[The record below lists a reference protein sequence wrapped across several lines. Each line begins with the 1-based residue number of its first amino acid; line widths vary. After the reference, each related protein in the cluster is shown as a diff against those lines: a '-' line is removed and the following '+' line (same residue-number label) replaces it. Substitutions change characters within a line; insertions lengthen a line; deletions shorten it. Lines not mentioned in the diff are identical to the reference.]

1 MPNIFSRIQ
10 TTLAASLGRFP
21 ALITSAFVWAGAAMW
36 ALHEKSD
43 LATAHFCQ
51 RLTLAAA
58 VGVPL
63 CFSLRIFAEGTIP
76 RIKHWPEWLAL
87 PLLVIYFRTLPVQG
101 FDAPFAF
108 ILSWVLVLGS
118 LHCLAAIA
126 GFITTNEAG
135 FWQFNRRIF
144 QSFFVAAL
152 YTGVL
157 VAGLELALLSADK
170 LFNFKFDRAYPN
182 LFFFIT
188 GCIHPLF
195 FLRGVPRDFV
205 ALANDSEHPAG
216 FKLFTQFALAPLVA
230 VFTAILYAYGAKIA
244 LSRSWPHGWVALPVL
259 LLSGVGILAFLL
271 LHPLRNQKDEKWA
284 YWFCRAFPKALA
296 PLSILLLFAIRERIQ
311 AYGVTEERY
320 LGLVAGGCILVWALV
335 TGFIKDAGIRW
346 WPTFL
351 GGICLVCAFG
361 PWSAASVSVQS
372 QMQRVTVFLKKHGL
386 LSGGVISSPEK
397 RLILPQTEF
406 NDFHSTLSYVA
417 KRHGKALLES
427 LFPKTFLQ
435 PTEDEKKKSPWMEY
449 QKEQSPWSLTEHI
462 INHLKLSG
470 NASTSNT
477 IEAFFLDTKVPFP
490 IDGYKSGYPPC
501 EIVSWSTAVSVGGVL
516 IKLKEGV
523 LSASTQDGGEFKKIP
538 LDSLFANLPI
548 ANTEPLPFSKMSTD
562 WEFDGRQY
570 RIVFTKLQIVRIP
583 DIPTEVKFCSLLLFV
598 K

>member
-58 VGVPL
+58 IGVPL
-63 CFSLRIFAEGTIP
+63 CFSLRIFAERTIP

-108 ILSWVLVLGS
+108 ILSWVLVLGA

-144 QSFFVAAL
+144 QSFFTAAL

-170 LFNFKFDRAYPN
+170 LFNFKFDLAYPN

-188 GCIHPLF
+188 GCVHPLF

-230 VFTAILYAYGAKIA
+230 VFTGILYAYGAKIA
-244 LSRSWPHGWVALPVL
+244 LSRSWPYGWVALPVL

-320 LGLVAGGCILVWALV
+320 LGLAAGGCILVWALV
-335 TGFIKDAGIRW
+335 TDFVKDAGIRW
-346 WPTFL
+346 WPIFL

-386 LSGGVISSPEK
+386 FSEGIISPPEK
-397 RLILPQTEF
+397 RLVLPQTEF
-406 NDFHSTLSYVA
+406 NDFQSTVRYVA
-417 KRHGKALLES
+417 KRHGKTALAS
-427 LFPKTFLQ
+427 LFPKNLLQ
-435 PTEDEKKKSPWMEY
+435 PTEDEKQKSPWI
-449 QKEQSPWSLTEHI
+449 LTEHI

-470 NASTSNT
+470 NAYNSHT
-477 IEAFFLDTKVPFP
+477 IEAFSLDTKVPFP
-490 IDGYKSGYPPC
+490 VDGYKSALMVS
-501 EIVSWSTAVSVGGVL
+501 EIVNVGNTVNVGGAW

-523 LSASTQDGGEFKKIP
+523 LSASPQQHGKFEKIP
-538 LDSLFANLPI
+538 LESLFASLPS
-548 ANTEPLPFSKMSTD
+548 ANTEPLPFSSMSTD
-562 WEFDGRQY
+562 WEFDGQQY
-570 RIVFTKLQIVRIP
+570 RIIFTKLQIVRIP
-583 DIPTEVKFCSLLLFV
+583 DTPTEVKFCSLLLFV